1 MSERYPAPRVESVL
15 PYLASAT
22 RSVLLLAFSASLAF
36 PLATSAQELSTLST
50 TWTVM
55 IVLPARVVAGQP
67 ATLAVLGVDGRL
79 ASGVTVDLGADQ
91 HVTTD
96 QTGRASF
103 TVAPSARVLLARA
116 SGTSAAALV
125 DPALAAQSQRAPSVA
140 PVVSLREP
148 FSICGTGLRGDAD
161 ADRVRINGQPALAM
175 AASPECLAVFPGPN
189 SEIGAVQVSVETPGA
204 SWTASTTLVEL
215 DSEFPKPALLPN
227 KKGQLTVRVR
237 GSDQPLRIFVENQTP
252 GILRFLRG
260 DTQELL
266 TSGGLQNLAA
276 VEVQAIRSGDFSFD
290 ARLLPAPDADAARR
304 YLEAAQSLAPEN
316 VQHEIGRLANQLSR
330 HPSDFKN
337 VRRELD
343 QIRISTFAGDFRT
356 LLDAAL
362 AAL

>member
-1 MSERYPAPRVESVL
+1 
-15 PYLASAT
+15 
-22 RSVLLLAFSASLAF
+22 
-36 PLATSAQELSTLST
+36 
-50 TWTVM
+50 M